1 MGCGASASRKGE
13 GAPNL
18 QMYFQ
23 ELEKFTN
30 LELQELEEVS
40 KLQSKGDV
48 AAIIEKQKSIK
59 ANRTAFK
66 VTAEK
71 LLNSCF
77 DHHDVS
83 GDGILSKEESANL
96 FGYIVAE
103 NSDYLSTMAKAE
115 TRRMLAE
122 DLGMS
127 KKMFDKYDIED
138 EEVVRK
144 KLEEGKKAEAKR
156 NMADID
162 AGMKKAIES
171 YKAEKLVRDKAAFAV
186 LDTSSDGR
194 IQKKEFLAAFDS
206 TSDVYEAF
214 LTALGLCNF

>member
-1 MGCGASASRKGE
+1 MGCGASASQKGE

-23 ELEKFTN
+23 ELETFTD
-30 LELQELEEVS
+30 LEIQELDEVR
-40 KLQSKGDV
+40 KLHATDDV

-71 LLNSCF
+71 LLHASF

-83 GDGILSKEESANL
+83 GDGILSKEESANV
-96 FGYIVAE
+96 FANIVAE
-103 NSDYLSTMAKAE
+103 NSGYLSTMAKAE
-115 TRRMLAE
+115 ERRILAE

-127 KKMFDKYDIED
+127 KKMFDKYDVED
-138 EEVVRK
+138 EESVRK
-144 KLEEGKKAEAKR
+144 KLEDAKKAEAKR

-162 AGMKKAIES
+162 AAMKKS
-171 YKAEKLVRDKAAFAV
+171 DRV
-186 LDTSSDGR
+186 L
-194 IQKKEFLAAFDS
+194 
-206 TSDVYEAF
+206 
-214 LTALGLCNF
+214 